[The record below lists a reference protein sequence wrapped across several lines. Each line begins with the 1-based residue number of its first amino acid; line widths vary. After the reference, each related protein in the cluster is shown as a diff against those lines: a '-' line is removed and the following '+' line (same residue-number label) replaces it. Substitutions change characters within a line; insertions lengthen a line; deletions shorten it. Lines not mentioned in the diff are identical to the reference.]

1 MITTR
6 SLAEIRLTAGCV
18 RRVVICPLVA
28 EPEFSIPPP
37 SPAARVPSLSKAHS
51 HSTPH
56 PHPRSPSPWPTSL
69 SSPRSPPNQACSV
82 EGSMELRLLMGSSS
96 NHPRC
101 QYEEERA
108 VRVASEDHVRN
119 PRQRPHAVQKM
130 AWPLLRS
137 SSEKKCWSTVLS

>member
-1 MITTR
+1 
-6 SLAEIRLTAGCV
+6 
-18 RRVVICPLVA
+18 
-28 EPEFSIPPP
+28 
-37 SPAARVPSLSKAHS
+37 
-51 HSTPH
+51 
-56 PHPRSPSPWPTSL
+56 
-69 SSPRSPPNQACSV
+69 
-82 EGSMELRLLMGSSS
+82 MGSSS